1 METTLREWSKSRRA
15 EMDEREKVSTMNLAR
30 EIMRA
35 AQREFTDVMIEN
47 GVLTYIKAVRA
58 VVE

>member
-35 AQREFTDVMIEN
+35 SQREFTDVRIEN